1 LPSFSQLAISLF
13 MDNLDILII
22 GAGAAGAVLAARLS
36 ENPKIRVALIE
47 AGRDTPPGAV
57 PADISDS
64 FPSSYANLD
73 YFWPDL
79 KATIRPGTP
88 PRPYPQGRVMG
99 GGSSV
104 MGMWAL
110 RGMAADYDAW
120 AKAGA
125 TGWSWSDVLPYFKK
139 LERDVDYPNE
149 DHGTDGPITVARIQ
163 PENWPGF
170 SKILAE
176 AAGRKQFRVLPDL
189 NATEEDGI
197 FAIPLTID
205 GNHRVSSPIAYLTE
219 EVRRRP
225 NLRIIAEAE
234 VRNIAFQGKRAIGA
248 HLRAPDGN
256 VTLMRANEIVVSAG
270 AIHSP
275 ALLLRSGIGPG
286 KALAAAG
293 VNVVSDLPGV
303 GANLQNHFFV
313 HFGTVVKPGAR
324 QSPAMRRYGMVGIRL
339 SSGMPETPPADLFI
353 SFIARTG
360 KSATGNRFG
369 MLGPSLYAAFS
380 RGSVTLDPDNAYGQP
395 VIDFNA
401 LSDPRDAE
409 RILYAARMTRDLLQD
424 EATRAITHE
433 SFIIPQNL
441 PIRLFNKPGMTSQVV
456 STAAAAIVG
465 MNGAARRAALH
476 FMLGPGRLLSEIRT
490 EDRFNELVLSSV
502 LPMFH
507 VAGTCAFGSVL
518 DPEARVKGVE
528 GLRVVDA
535 SVMPLLPRANTNFPT
550 VMVAEKCA
558 AHIAAGLR
566 RK

>member
-1 LPSFSQLAISLF
+1 
-13 MDNLDILII
+13 MDNPDILII

-36 ENPKIRVALIE
+36 ENPAIRVALVE

-57 PADISDS
+57 PADIADS

-79 KATIRPGTP
+79 KATVRPGTA

-120 AKAGA
+120 SAAGA
-125 TGWSWSDVLPYFKK
+125 RGWAWSDVLPYFKK
-139 LERDVDYPNE
+139 LERDVDYPTE
-149 DHGTDGPITVARIQ
+149 DHGKDGPITVARVQ

-170 SKILAE
+170 SKTLAE
-176 AAGRKQFRVLPDL
+176 AAGRKQFRILPDL
-189 NATEEDGI
+189 NATEEDGV
-197 FAIPLTID
+197 FAIPLTIE
-205 GNHRVSSPIAYLTE
+205 GQQRVSSPSAYLTE
-219 EVRRRP
+219 SVRRRP
-225 NLRIIAEAE
+225 NLKIVTDAE
-234 VRNIAFQGKRAIGA
+234 VRNIAFQGRKAIGA
-248 HLRAPDGN
+248 HLRAADGN

-275 ALLLRSGIGPG
+275 ALLLRSGIGSG
-286 KALAAAG
+286 RALSAAG
-293 VNVVSDLPGV
+293 INVVSDLPHV

-313 HFGTVVKPGAR
+313 HFGTIVKPEAR

-339 SSGMPETPPADLFI
+339 SSGLPDTPPADLFI

-360 KSATGNRFG
+360 KAATGNRFG

-380 RGSVTLDPDNAYGQP
+380 RGSVTLDPDDVYGQP
-395 VIDFNA
+395 VVDFNA
-401 LSDPRDAE
+401 LSDPRDVD
-409 RILYAARMTRDLLQD
+409 RILYAARVTRDLLED
-424 EATRAITHE
+424 EATRAVTHE
-433 SFIIPQNL
+433 AFIIPQNL
-441 PIRLFNKPGMTSQVV
+441 PIRLFNKPGMTSQIV
-456 STAAAAIVG
+456 TAAAAAIVG
-465 MNGAARRAALH
+465 MNATARRAALRS
-476 FMLGPGRLLSEIRT
+476 MLGPGRFLSEIKT
-490 EDRFNELVLSSV
+490 DERFSELVLSSV

-507 VAGTCAFGSVL
+507 VAGTCAMGKVL
-518 DPEARVKGVE
+518 DPEARVLGVE

-535 SVMPLLPRANTNFPT
+535 SIMPVLPRANTNIPT

-558 AHIAAGLR
+558 AEIAAGLR

>member
-1 LPSFSQLAISLF
+1 
-13 MDNLDILII
+13 MDHPDILII

-36 ENPKIRVALIE
+36 ENPAIRVALIE

-57 PADISDS
+57 PPDIWDS

-73 YFWPDL
+73 YFWPEL
-79 KATIRPGTP
+79 RATVRPGTA
-88 PRPYPQGRVMG
+88 PRPYPQGRIMG

-110 RGMAADYDAW
+110 RGMADDYNAW
-120 AKAGA
+120 AAAGA
-125 TGWSWSDVLPYFKK
+125 RGWSWSDVLPYFKK
-139 LERDVDYPNE
+139 LERDTDYPNE
-149 DHGTDGPITVARIQ
+149 DHGTAGPITVARIQ

-170 SKILAE
+170 SKTLAE
-176 AAGRKQFRVLPDL
+176 AAGRKQFRTLPDL
-189 NATEEDGI
+189 NASEEDGVY
-197 FAIPLTID
+197 AIPLSID
-205 GNHRVSSPIAYLTE
+205 GTHRVSSPIAYLTE
-219 EVRRRP
+219 AVRRRP
-225 NLRIIAEAE
+225 NLKIITEAE

-256 VTLMRANEIVVSAG
+256 ITLMRAGEVIVSAG

-275 ALLLRSGIGPG
+275 ALLLRSGIGAG
-286 KALAAAG
+286 KALSAAG
-293 VNVVSDLPGV
+293 INVVSDLPGV

-313 HFGTVVKPGAR
+313 HFGTVVKPEAR

-339 SSGMPETPPADLFI
+339 SSGMAGAPPADLFI

-369 MLGPSLYAAFS
+369 MLGPSLYAPFS
-380 RGSVTLDPDNAYGQP
+380 RGSVSLDPDNAYGQP
-395 VIDFNA
+395 RIDFNA

-409 RILYAARMTRDLLQD
+409 RILYAARVTRDLLED

-441 PIRLFNKPGMTSQVV
+441 PIRLFNKPGVTSQIV
-456 STAAAAIVG
+456 STAAAAVVG
-465 MNGAARRAALH
+465 MNAAARKAALR
-476 FMLGPGRLLSEIRT
+476 FMLGPGRFLSEIKT

-502 LPMFH
+502 VPMFH
-507 VAGTCAFGSVL
+507 VAGTCAIGPVL
-518 DPEARVKGVE
+518 DPEARVLGVE

-558 AHIAAGLR
+558 VHIAASLR